1 MSSSN
6 LNTLRKPEEIF
17 DLKEKIGEGS
27 YGTVHRAIVKETG
40 QIVAV
45 KKIPVE
51 AELDDI
57 LREISIMNSC
67 DSRYIT
73 KYYHTYF
80 HQAYTEL
87 WISMEFCGAGSVSD
101 MIKIRKMG
109 LTEKSI
115 CVILADILKG
125 LEYLHARKR
134 IHRDI
139 KAGNILLTEDGHSKL
154 ADFGVAG
161 QLTDTIAKRNTMT
174 GTPFWMAPE
183 VVSSKKGGYGC
194 LADIWSLGIS
204 IIEMAEC
211 KPPLSQEHPMKA
223 ILLIP
228 ERPSPVFEHPQK
240 WSNNFNHFLACCL
253 QKHGKERW
261 PAHKLLKHD
270 FILKVENDGSYKQE
284 LLSIIEECQRLRAER
299 KNRPKQQNQFGYQ
312 APQEVENLQ
321 DNFQKVH
328 LSPNQN
334 NIMQNMNNNNNDFS
348 DNREISDDHVDLS
361 NLQNISTNNTFQQI
375 NPENTLSYCNENHN
389 KFSLPN
395 QSNNNTNPNLNSN
408 THGTAMNSFV
418 FNTGIQAT
426 DTNTTNQPD
435 FMAYFDEKE
444 QEFKN
449 EHLKNLLIPEE
460 KLRDDNER
468 NLQNLILGGYT
479 EKSLSDLSEAEIEGL
494 LGSLDQLME
503 RNLGYVEER
512 YNQRRAPI
520 QAALEALG
528 YPTT

>member
-1 MSSSN
+1 MASSN
-6 LNTLRKPEEIF
+6 LNTLRKPEDIF

-27 YGTVHRAIVKETG
+27 YGTVHRAVVKETG
-40 QIVAV
+40 LIVAV

-67 DSRYIT
+67 DSKYIT

-80 HQAYTEL
+80 HQTYTEL
-87 WISMEFCGAGSVSD
+87 WISMEYCGAGSVSD
-101 MIKIRKMG
+101 MIKIRKKG

-115 CVILADILKG
+115 CVILADVLKG

-240 WSNNFNHFLACCL
+240 WSNEFNHFLACCL

-270 FILKVENDGSYKQE
+270 FISKIENDDSYLQE
-284 LLSIIEECQRLRAER
+284 LLAIIEECQKIRIQR

-312 APQEVENLQ
+312 PESNHVSSDDNLAVMN
-321 DNFQKVH
+321 DFQK
-328 LSPNQN
+328 
-334 NIMQNMNNNNNDFS
+334 MNLKNNNNDFS

-375 NPENTLSYCNENHN
+375 NPENTLSYCNENN

-395 QSNNNTNPNLNSN
+395 NNNNTNPNLNNIS
-408 THGTAMNSFV
+408 MNSFV
-418 FNTGIQAT
+418 FNTGGIQAT
-426 DTNTTNQPD
+426 DSNTTDQPD

-449 EHLKNLLIPEE
+449 EHLKNLLIP
-460 KLRDDNER
+460 KKNYFQTQKGQYR
-468 NLQNLILGGYT
+468 N
-479 EKSLSDLSEAEIEGL
+479 
-494 LGSLDQLME
+494 
-503 RNLGYVEER
+503 
-512 YNQRRAPI
+512 
-520 QAALEALG
+520 
-528 YPTT
+528 